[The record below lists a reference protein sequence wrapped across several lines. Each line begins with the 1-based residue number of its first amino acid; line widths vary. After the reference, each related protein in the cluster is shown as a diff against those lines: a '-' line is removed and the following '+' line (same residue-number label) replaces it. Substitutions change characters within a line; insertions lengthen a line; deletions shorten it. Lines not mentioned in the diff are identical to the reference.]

1 MNEEFDPTIEI
12 GISGTGLSEEETAA
26 AVENMQAAEQERS
39 ALREQELQ
47 EEEQKA
53 EANAPEGTNLG
64 DYIVDTVKAPI
75 AGARDAA
82 ANLITAP
89 ERVIDFISGEMQE
102 ESETE
107 EGYKTEWDQFLYQKD
122 LWYSRSSP

>member
-53 EANAPEGTNLG
+53 EANAPQGTNSVSYTHLTLPTKR
-64 DYIVDTVKAPI
+64 IV
-75 AGARDAA
+75 
-82 ANLITAP
+82 
-89 ERVIDFISGEMQE
+89 
-102 ESETE
+102 
-107 EGYKTEWDQFLYQKD
+107 
-122 LWYSRSSP
+122 